1 MRNGTIMGFKEKFQR
16 LLGPWIHPP
25 GKPYTP
31 APPSPQSHGTTAQS
45 QIPGSPTGSNGAYTE
60 MQADLQPIDGSTIQ
74 FGTETIILVDAN
86 GRAQDLTRSHNHVLS
101 SGKLVSKIEDV
112 AGVCKICQIA
122 AMEQFQAGELTLEAA
137 QLASLYDVASAAV
150 CEVCGIQGC
159 IRHIRPI
166 ETEAGI
172 TSMCT
177 PCQKE
182 LKKQLRRQKIIQ
194 FFLAPISETED
205 GQEQ

>member
-1 MRNGTIMGFKEKFQR
+1 
-16 LLGPWIHPP
+16 
-25 GKPYTP
+25 
-31 APPSPQSHGTTAQS
+31 
-45 QIPGSPTGSNGAYTE
+45 
-60 MQADLQPIDGSTIQ
+60 MQADLHPIDGSTIK
-74 FGTETIILVDAN
+74 FGTETFIVAN
-86 GRAQDLTRSHNHVLS
+86 PNGQNQDMSRSHNHVLS

-112 AGVCKICQIA
+112 AGICRICQVT
-122 AMEQFQAGELTLEAA
+122 AMEQLQAGELTLEAA
-137 QLASLYDVASAAV
+137 QLASLYDVASAAI
-150 CEVCGIQGC
+150 CNVCGLSGC

-172 TSMCT
+172 VSMCV

-182 LKKQLRRQKIIQ
+182 MKKQLRRQKLIQ